1 MIHMALSV
9 MLLMLAASITGRGVG
24 PGNLDFFEPQ
34 IALTYWLND
43 ISQGPTKS
51 CFPEPNPLPLAL
63 VMDPARIK
71 SITHGAYK
79 S

>member
-1 MIHMALSV
+1 VRNAFDVGSIHYRE
-9 MLLMLAASITGRGVG
+9 GGG

-34 IALTYWLND
+34 IALAYWLNA

-51 CFPEPNPLPLAL
+51 CFPEPKLLPLAL
-63 VMDPARIK
+63 FMDAARIK

-79 S
+79 L